1 MFTAADGERQLSD
14 SVSGVILNHETFYQT
29 NEQQETYANVL
40 INQGILAGIKVCL
53 LISLQVK

>member
-29 NEQQETYANVL
+29 NEQQETYVNVL

-53 LISLQVK
+53 LIFP